1 MTRAEENKEEKEKKE
16 KKEKR
21 DKREKIVIIDD
32 EKRMADS
39 LTSLLTA
46 DGYSVRS
53 FQDSREAIELIRSE
67 RVDLVIS
74 DIKMPR
80 MDGLEILRE
89 IKKIDDGIPVILMTG
104 YGSLETAIDAIGR
117 GAYDYLLKPVEY
129 AHLELT
135 IDRALDKRRSELA
148 MLHLMEE
155 LKLSNLILNRRV
167 GELNALYEAG
177 KSIGSALDL
186 KELLRQLVALASA
199 VTEAK
204 VGSIMLLDQRNEYLS
219 IEAAIGLDDDII
231 TQTKLPIGA
240 SIAGYVAQTGE
251 ALIVKDVEND
261 DRFKRINRE
270 RYGPASLLCTP
281 LKIGANILGVI
292 NMARKEDGA
301 DFTQDDLRLLSTFA
315 SQAAVAVDDANQ
327 FRKGQRRLVE
337 FEILHDIA
345 SEMTTIKSWVAFREL
360 LIDRLSRVFPVDYGI
375 WFIWDQPTRTLVP
388 RGAIGLKNIPQT
400 ESGKIDLSNYERA
413 EMVIDN
419 LRLDEVDLT
428 DIQALSLMIGDR
440 VRDLPHYPKPKE
452 AYMAVPVTKGGQV
465 AYLFYL
471 GSEQENGYSDED
483 ASLARLV
490 ISQSAVLFERETTML
505 NATRLITM
513 GNMISEISHDL
524 RKPLTGIRGMLQ
536 ILKKRWPE
544 IAKDSEII
552 KMVDG
557 EIHRMNELVRELVDF
572 SNPNKY
578 QMTRTDLRDSIARA
592 ADLVAP
598 EMRKKNI
605 QFEAIY
611 QDLNWEIL
619 INKNQV
625 MEMFL
630 NLFMNAID
638 SISGSGIL
646 KVEGLAEQPEH
657 KSEPYLA
664 VRVIDD
670 GAGITKENLH
680 RIFERYYTSKETGTG
695 LGLSVVERIIST
707 HNGTLHVA
715 SELGKGTTFT
725 VYFPM
730 NSLS

>member
-1 MTRAEENKEEKEKKE
+1 MTPAKKKKEEKEKKE
-16 KKEKR
+16 KKER
-21 DKREKIVIIDD
+21 IVIIDD
-32 EKRMADS
+32 EKRLADS
-39 LTSLLTA
+39 LTSLLTG

-53 FQDSREAIELIRSE
+53 FQDSREAIELIRTE

-80 MDGLEILRE
+80 MDGLQILEE

-129 AHLELT
+129 ANLELT

-199 VTEAK
+199 VTDAK

-231 TQTKLPIGA
+231 SQTKLPIGA

-251 ALIVKDVEND
+251 ALIVNDVEND
-261 DRFKRINRE
+261 ERFKRINRE

-327 FRKGQRRLVE
+327 FRKGQRRLIE

-345 SEMTTIKSWVAFREL
+345 REMTTINSWVAFREL
-360 LIDRLSRVFPVDYGI
+360 LIDQLSKVFPIDYGI

-388 RGAIGLKNIPQT
+388 RGAIGVENIPQT
-400 ESGKIDLSNYERA
+400 DSGKIDLSNFKRA

-419 LRLDEVDLT
+419 IRLDEVDLT

-452 AYMAVPVTKGGQV
+452 AYMAVPVTKKGQV

-490 ISQSAVLFERETTML
+490 ISQAAVLFERETTML

-536 ILKKRWPE
+536 ILKQRWPE

-552 KMVDG
+552 EMVDG

-578 QMTRTDLRDSIARA
+578 EMTRVDLRDSIAKA
-592 ADLVAP
+592 ADLVDQ
-598 EMRKKNI
+598 ELRQKNI
-605 QFEAIY
+605 QFEATY
-611 QDLNWEIL
+611 EDLNWEIL
-619 INKNQV
+619 VNKNQV
-625 MEMFL
+625 MEVFL

-638 SISGSGIL
+638 AMSSGGKL
-646 KVEGLAEQPEH
+646 KVEGLIEQPEH

-664 VRVIDD
+664 VRIIDD
-670 GAGITKENLH
+670 GEGITKENLH
-680 RIFERYYTSKETGTG
+680 RIFDRYYTSKETGTG
-695 LGLSVVERIIST
+695 LGLAVVERIISA
-707 HNGTLHVA
+707 HNGTLHVT
-715 SELGKGTTFT
+715 SERGKGTIFT
-725 VYFPM
+725 IYFPL
-730 NSLS
+730 NSLN

>member
-21 DKREKIVIIDD
+21 EKREKIVIIDD

>member
-1 MTRAEENKEEKEKKE
+1 MTPARDKKE
-16 KKEKR
+16 K
-21 DKREKIVIIDD
+21 IIIIDD

-39 LTSLLTA
+39 LTSLLTS
-46 DGYSVRS
+46 DGYSVKS
-53 FQDSREAIELIRSE
+53 FQDSHEAIELIRSE

-80 MDGLEILRE
+80 MDGLEILKE
-89 IKKIDDGIPVILMTG
+89 VKNIDDGIPVILMTG
-104 YGSLETAIDAIGR
+104 YGSLETAIDAVTR
-117 GAYDYLLKPVEY
+117 GAYDYLLKPVEFT
-129 AHLELT
+129 HLELT

-148 MLHLMEE
+148 RLRLMEE

-186 KELLRQLVALASA
+186 KELLRQLVALAST
-199 VTEAK
+199 VTEAR

-219 IEAAIGLDDDII
+219 IEAAIGLDDEIVN
-231 TQTKLPIGA
+231 QTRLPIGA

-251 ALIVKDVEND
+251 ALIVNDVEND

-301 DFTQDDLRLLSTFA
+301 NFTQDDLRLLSTFA

-327 FRKGQRRLVE
+327 FRKSQRRLVE

-345 SEMTTIKSWVAFREL
+345 REMTSINTWVAFREL
-360 LIDRLSRVFPVDYGI
+360 LVDRLSRVFPIDYGI
-375 WFIWDQPTRTLVP
+375 WFIWDQATRTLIP
-388 RGAIGLKNIPQT
+388 RGAIGLENIPQT
-400 ESGKIDLSNYERA
+400 ESGKIDLSNFKRA

-419 LRLDEVDLT
+419 VKLDEVDLT

-440 VRDLPHYPKPKE
+440 VRKLPHYPRPKDT
-452 AYMAVPVTKGGQV
+452 YMAVPVTKGGHV

-471 GSEQENGYSDED
+471 GSEQDVGYSDED
-483 ASLARLV
+483 ISLARLV

-524 RKPLTGIRGMLQ
+524 RRPLTGIRGMLQ
-536 ILKKRWPE
+536 ILKQRWPE
-544 IAKDSEII
+544 IARDSEII
-552 KMVDG
+552 KMVDD
-557 EIHRMNELVRELVDF
+557 EILRMNELVRELVDF

-578 QMTRTDLRDSIARA
+578 QMTRVDLRDSIARA

-598 EMRKKNI
+598 ELRQKKI
-605 QFEAIY
+605 KFESTY
-611 QDLNWEIL
+611 EDVNWEIMV
-619 INKNQV
+619 NKNQV
-625 MEMFL
+625 MEIFL

-638 SISGSGIL
+638 AMSSSGTL
-646 KVEGLAEQPEH
+646 KVEGLTEQPEH

-670 GAGITKENLH
+670 GEGIAKENLH
-680 RIFERYYTSKETGTG
+680 RIFDRYYTSKKAGTG
-695 LGLSVVERIIST
+695 LGLAVVERIIST
-707 HNGTLHVA
+707 HNGTLHVT
-715 SELGKGTTFT
+715 SEPGKGTTFT
-725 VYFPM
+725 IYFPL
-730 NSLS
+730 NSLN